1 MKTIIYPCMST
12 RAHAYVDVHN
22 LWNLFG
28 FGPLLCMCTGTHA
41 LLQVHGSL
49 LYSVFELQRPKTMAS
64 VVLRYAEDN
73 TVSVKLLTIGF
84 ISHRKEINFMGE
96 KTSPVDSLS
105 SSLSPHPD
113 WQNNFSCFRFR
124 LRHHVR
130 QLGESFS
137 SLDLTQTL
145 VEVWLVSKLG
155 LNVDLDLVAGWI
167 WMGLVAMVGVGF
179 SLL

>member
-1 MKTIIYPCMST
+1 MRM
-12 RAHAYVDVHN
+12 
-22 LWNLFG
+22 L
-28 FGPLLCMCTGTHA
+28 MCTTCGTCLGLGHCCA
-41 LLQVHGSL
+41 CVPVRMRFCKCMD
-49 LYSVFELQRPKTMAS
+49 LYCSVFELQRPKTMAS
-64 VVLRYAEDN
+64 VVQRYAEDN
-73 TVSVKLLTIGF
+73 TVSVKLLTICF

-113 WQNNFSCFRFR
+113 WQNNFSCFRFK

-167 WMGLVAMVGVGF
+167 WMGHVAMVGVGF